1 MIRSAWD
8 LLVHMTETVPPWLPP
23 VILSWLISVALTQA
37 VKTGSTDIP
46 AGRRNL
52 ILRAVAASSA
62 IAVCWGLWA
71 DTGLSPGVGFVAG
84 LAVGLWSPL
93 SWAILTRVVGK
104 RWPHLRDVLAA
115 DGRRKE

>member
-8 LLVHMTETVPPWLPP
+8 LLIHMVETVPPWLPP
-23 VILSWLISVALTQA
+23 VLLAWLISVAMTQA
-37 VKTGSTDIP
+37 VKAGSTDIP
-46 AGRRNL
+46 KGRRNL